1 MREHKDSLLH
11 KIKRL
16 YTELFLVS
24 LHNRIDSYH
33 TFMHSNKHHTISEQL
48 HKLIDETIDEASHNH
63 SVTELKSKYL
73 NQISEAS
80 IQSGQTK
87 IQTHSTN
94 IMAMTLNGLSL
105 FLQKQ
110 KAHENDPH
118 MSAKLQQCVW
128 DHIHSAHRYAR
139 AGDSYSA
146 KLHAN
151 IAVNAI
157 KTLSHYMPE
166 NEYNMFYHH
175 LNDELT
181 STTQEASAIH

>member
-1 MREHKDSLLH
+1 MKEHKDSLLH
-11 KIKRL
+11 KIRRL
-16 YTELFLVS
+16 YTELFLVK

-33 TFMHSNKHHTISEQL
+33 SLLHTHAHQSISKQL
-48 HKLIDETIDEASHNH
+48 HKLIDETIDEASSRH
-63 SVTELKSKYL
+63 SVTEMKTKYFEEL
-73 NQISEAS
+73 NDSTGYTEPQQLSP
-80 IQSGQTK
+80 
-87 IQTHSTN
+87 HSTN
-94 IMAMTLNGLSL
+94 IMAMTLNGLSM
-105 FLQKQ
+105 FLHKQ
-110 KAHENDPH
+110 KAHENDSH
-118 MSAKLQQCVW
+118 MSVKLQQCVW
-128 DHIHSAHRYAR
+128 DHIHSAHRHAR

-166 NEYNMFYHH
+166 NEYNTFYHH